1 MSIFVVFVMLV
12 IVVLVWRQ
20 VRPLGK
26 GATMAAKAAKIMA
39 VSIVVGV
46 VLFVAGAIAA
56 YTQRGY
62 VAAGGEFGALLIPFF
77 VYCVYAMRAS
87 ND

>member
-1 MSIFVVFVMLV
+1 MMLV

-20 VRPLGK
+20 SWAATK
-26 GATMAAKAAKIMA
+26 GATMAIKATRIMA

-46 VLFVAGAIAA
+46 VLFFAGAIAA
-56 YTQRGY
+56 YVQRGY
-62 VAAGGEFGALLIPFF
+62 VAAGGEFGALLVPFF

-87 ND
+87 NDGR